1 MIFFQR
7 INIFIAIASFVL
19 YIAYIIK
26 NKTDLLR
33 LIIVTF
39 LVIMLPIGANVLCFI
54 NGTIDYHNLMKMG
67 FLIIYLLFILI
78 YEKIDFEKISLQAIK
93 SWSVLVISA
102 VLIFNY
108 IIIANVSYH
117 KLNISYEKSIGTLN
131 RIADR
136 IEQIDGSD
144 DCNNVLVLGSF
155 DNSEAY
161 SSNLPPDMTGTTDGY
176 IIRADDEIVGQ
187 SVLCAALNDYCNKE
201 YKFISGEEKQKL
213 LSKIDNDSLSNW
225 PDKNSI
231 QIIENVIVIKLGD

>member
-1 MIFFQR
+1 
-7 INIFIAIASFVL
+7 
-19 YIAYIIK
+19 
-26 NKTDLLR
+26 
-33 LIIVTF
+33 
-39 LVIMLPIGANVLCFI
+39 
-54 NGTIDYHNLMKMG
+54 MG
-67 FLIIYLLFILI
+67 FLIFYLLFILI
-78 YEKIDFEKISLQAIK
+78 YEKINFEKISLQAIK